1 MRWLKMLHQR
11 KRCHLELQVLRR
23 DEMKGNGQFPRYLQV
38 RDGMIKLLSYTFS
51 TFHEK
56 GRLIQM
62 DGPKPR
68 AWSLEPRGGVKKHRG

>member
-1 MRWLKMLHQR
+1 MLHQQ
-11 KRCHLELQVLRR
+11 KWCHLELQVLRW
-23 DEMKGNGQFPRYLQV
+23 DEMKGNGQFPKYLQV
-38 RDGMIKLLSYTFS
+38 TDRLIKLLSYTRS

-68 AWSLEPRGGVKKHRG
+68 AWRLEPRGRVKKHRG